1 MGFRNA
7 GGLFPKGGR
16 RMVTR
21 ILARSFLMAAMVTVV
36 LGPVSSARGGPLEV
50 MQGSEIF
57 TPPPDSEIPKGP
69 FGDLVRKGE
78 RIFTQTGRFA
88 KHYVGNDLTCE
99 SCHLDRGRK
108 PYAAPL
114 WGAYV
119 LYPRFRSKNHM
130 VNKLDERIQGCFRF
144 SMNGTPPPVTSE
156 TMKALIAYSFWM
168 SRGAPVGVKLKGQ
181 GLLALP
187 KPASTPSILRGKKV
201 YAARCALCHGMHG
214 QGRTSHGGQV
224 FPPVWGNRSYNKG
237 AGLYKVAKLA
247 GFIKMNMPLSKGDSL
262 SNQASWD
269 VAAYVDSQPRPPKP
283 RKHPRS

>member
-1 MGFRNA
+1 MTTRLFARNFLVA
-7 GGLFPKGGR
+7 
-16 RMVTR
+16 M
-21 ILARSFLMAAMVTVV
+21 LAAVV
-36 LGPVSSARGGPLEV
+36 LWPVSSARGGPLEV
-50 MQGSEIF
+50 MQGTEIF
-57 TPPPDSEIPKGP
+57 TPPPDSDIPQGP

-78 RIFTQTGRFA
+78 KIFTQTGRFA
-88 KHYVGNDLTCE
+88 RHYVGNDLTCE
-99 SCHLDRGRK
+99 SCHLNRGRK
-108 PYAAPL
+108 AYSAPL

-144 SMNGTPPPVTSE
+144 SMNGTPPPVTSQ

-181 GLLALP
+181 GMLTLP
-187 KPASTPSILRGKKV
+187 KPGSTPSVLRGRKIYV
-201 YAARCALCHGMHG
+201 ARCALCHGMHG

-247 GFIKMNMPLSKGDSL
+247 GFVKMNMPLSKGDTL
-262 SNQASWD
+262 SDQASWD
-269 VAAYVDSQPRPPKP
+269 VAAYVDSQPRPANP
-283 RKHPRS
+283 RKRPRS